1 MVRTFDK
8 AETICRVSVS
18 VNAYVALSLST
29 TETIQ
34 PVRFQSDPRT
44 TVDVHQMLGTLTDS
58 EISGLLG
65 AMQHALSLESQALL
79 FVALTAWP
87 R

>member
-1 MVRTFDK
+1 MIRTFDK
-8 AETICRVSVS
+8 ADTLCRAS
-18 VNAYVALSLST
+18 VNASGVLSLST

-34 PVRFQSDPRT
+34 PVRFQSFPRT
-44 TVDVHQMLGTLTDS
+44 AVVLRQMLGTLTDS